1 MPGRQASDSGATAMH
16 DGGERKG
23 VGTMKLT
30 RKDLIATLLI
40 AAVVVPY
47 VGYLIWGEMPFIQDP
62 RGMAAVGIVGLLL
75 GFVAWGLG
83 LRSMFGKV
91 MLVLGVATLGL
102 GIAAALVGAEGSEL
116 LLATFVGAIVLV
128 WAVETAHDAG
138 LFGTGAH
145 AR

>member
-1 MPGRQASDSGATAMH
+1 
-16 DGGERKG
+16 
-23 VGTMKLT
+23 MKLT

-62 RGMAAVGIVGLLL
+62 RGLAAIGIVGLLL

-83 LRSMFGKV
+83 LRSVFGKV

-102 GIAAALVGAEGSEL
+102 GIAAALIGAEGSEL
-116 LLATFVGAIVLV
+116 LLAIFVGAIVLV
-128 WAVETAHDAG
+128 WAIETMHDAG
-138 LFGTGAH
+138 VFGAGAH

>member
-1 MPGRQASDSGATAMH
+1 
-16 DGGERKG
+16 
-23 VGTMKLT
+23 MKLT